1 VQHLEGIIEELAAG
15 MEVLPHGGVV
25 VRPGSRRN
33 SEGEPAAGKLVDA
46 RRALGQQ
53 HRRVD
58 GCQQDVGHQ
67 LDPARRTSS
76 RS

>member
-1 VQHLEGIIEELAAG
+1 MQHLEGIIEELAAG

-46 RRALGQQ
+46 MELIYGAVEL
-53 HRRVD
+53 
-58 GCQQDVGHQ
+58 
-67 LDPARRTSS
+67 PMMSP
-76 RS
+76 